1 MWLHRQFFYEC
12 CTSVN
17 LTHFKCFSFSPWR
30 IVDDCG
36 GAFTMGA
43 IGGGIFQAVK
53 GFRNAPSGMS
63 HRMRG
68 SLTAIKTRAPQL
80 GGSFAVWG
88 GLFSTIDCGLVKLR
102 GKEDPWNSI
111 TSGAMTGAILAARNG
126 PVAMVGSAAMG
137 GVLLALIEGA
147 GILITRFASS
157 QFPTGPQFAEEA
169 APAPGPAPV
178 TAFGDYRQYQW
189 GDTPL
194 LYPLGLFWIPCWS
207 YEEEIGMQLI
217 IHQRI

>member
-1 MWLHRQFFYEC
+1 MPLALSGGVMYWYDLNGLFTVSRNSWRAQTGEVDLLFRHNEYSTPNVKFH
-12 CTSVN
+12 S
-17 LTHFKCFSFSPWR
+17 SSPWR

-53 GFRNAPSGMS
+53 GFRNAPAGMS

-68 SLTAIKTRAPQL
+68 SMTAIKTRAPQL

-88 GLFSTIDCGLVKLR
+88 GLFSMIDCGLVKVR

-137 GVLLALIEGA
+137 GILLALIEGA
-147 GILITRFASS
+147 GILLTRFASS
-157 QFPTGPQFAEEA
+157 QFPTGPQFAEEP
-169 APAPGPAPV
+169 APAPMPAPS
-178 TAFGDYRQYQW
+178 FGDYRQYQ
-189 GDTPL
+189 
-194 LYPLGLFWIPCWS
+194 
-207 YEEEIGMQLI
+207 
-217 IHQRI
+217 

>member
-1 MWLHRQFFYEC
+1 MEEYAREPC
-12 CTSVN
+12 
-17 LTHFKCFSFSPWR
+17 PWR

-68 SLTAIKTRAPQL
+68 SLTSIKTRAPQL

-88 GLFSTIDCGLVKLR
+88 GLFSMIDCGLVKVR

-137 GVLLALIEGA
+137 GILLALIEGA
-147 GILITRFASS
+147 GILLTRFASA
-157 QFPTGPQFAEEA
+157 QFPTGPQFAEE
-169 APAPGPAPV
+169 PSPSPIP
-178 TAFGDYRQYQW
+178 TSPFGDYRQYQ
-189 GDTPL
+189 
-194 LYPLGLFWIPCWS
+194 
-207 YEEEIGMQLI
+207 
-217 IHQRI
+217 

>member
-1 MWLHRQFFYEC
+1 MI
-12 CTSVN
+12 
-17 LTHFKCFSFSPWR
+17 SPWR

-68 SLTAIKTRAPQL
+68 SMTAIKTRAPQL

-88 GLFSTIDCGLVKLR
+88 GLFSMIDCGLVKVR

-137 GVLLALIEGA
+137 GILLALIEGA
-147 GILITRFASS
+147 GILLTRFASS
-157 QFPTGPQFAEEA
+157 QFPTGPQYAEEP
-169 APAPGPAPV
+169 APAAMPSPS
-178 TAFGDYRQYQW
+178 FGDYRQYQ
-189 GDTPL
+189 
-194 LYPLGLFWIPCWS
+194 
-207 YEEEIGMQLI
+207 
-217 IHQRI
+217 

>member
-1 MWLHRQFFYEC
+1 M
-12 CTSVN
+12 
-17 LTHFKCFSFSPWR
+17 SFSAGFMLSVMHMTLFCRHPPWR

-53 GFRNAPSGMS
+53 GFRNSPSGMN

-68 SLTAIKTRAPQL
+68 SLTAIRTRAPQL

-88 GLFSTIDCGLVKLR
+88 GLFSMIDCGLVKVR

-137 GVLLALIEGA
+137 GILLALIEGA
-147 GILITRFASS
+147 GILLTRFASA
-157 QFPTGPQFAEEA
+157 QFPTGPQFAEE
-169 APAPGPAPV
+169 PAPMPASS
-178 TAFGDYRQYQW
+178 FGDYRQFQ
-189 GDTPL
+189 
-194 LYPLGLFWIPCWS
+194 
-207 YEEEIGMQLI
+207 
-217 IHQRI
+217 